1 MGREIGKHKNF
12 RQHNRSSN
20 LCCFFVNNYMIVQMC
35 FEQERINAAILLLIT
50 RSRAAEVGVH
60 FTFQN
65 VRNMLAF

>member
-1 MGREIGKHKNF
+1 
-12 RQHNRSSN
+12 
-20 LCCFFVNNYMIVQMC
+20 MIVQMC

-65 VRNMLAF
+65 VRNNYVSFFNIGRQENKEKYRTF